1 MQNLINIRDD
11 NGTLVVDSR
20 EVAKNFE
27 KRHDHVLN
35 SIENIITE
43 NPGLIEVYFFRG
55 HYKSGTGKSYKR
67 YLMTRDGFTLLA
79 MGFTGKKALE
89 WKLKYIEAFNAM
101 EETIK
106 NNVLPSDL
114 SPQLQLLINMEL
126 KQKQLETAIADTK
139 EEIKGIREVVALNP
153 TQWRKDT
160 ADLINKL
167 ARKMGGYEHIKALR
181 EESYKLLDQRFGVDL
196 QTRLTN
202 KRRRMADEGVCKSK
216 RDKLNQL
223 DVIADDKKLIEGY
236 ISIIKEMAIK
246 YGGEPQ

>member
-1 MQNLINIRDD
+1 MEDLGLFILNEK
-11 NGTLVVDSR
+11 VVVSSR
-20 EVAKNFE
+20 TVAGVYE
-27 KRHDHVLN
+27 KEHKHVLRD
-35 SIENIITE
+35 IRNILDAIPEAQSNFGPSSYT
-43 NPGLIEVYFFRG
+43 N
-55 HYKSGTGKSYKR
+55 KQGKEMPEIIMDR
-67 YLMTRDGFTLLA
+67 QGFSMLV
-79 MGFTGKKALE
+79 MGFTGEKAKRFTYQYTL
-89 WKLKYIEAFNAM
+89 AFEKMANKIQAPIQ
-101 EETIK
+101 E
-106 NNVLPSDL
+106 L

-126 KQKQLETAIADTK
+126 KQKQLEIAIADTK

-216 RDKLNQL
+216 RNKLNQL

>member
-216 RDKLNQL
+216 RNKLNHL